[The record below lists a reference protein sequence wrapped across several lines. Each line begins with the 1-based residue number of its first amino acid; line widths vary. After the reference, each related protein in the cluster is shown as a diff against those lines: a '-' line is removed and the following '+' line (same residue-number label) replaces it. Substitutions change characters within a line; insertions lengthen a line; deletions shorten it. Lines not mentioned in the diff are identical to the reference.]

1 MIIHRAADADGLLD
15 TLRGRS
21 AQTLPDGGGRS
32 ETPVGRAARCTAGVR
47 PWPQRRRAV
56 LLCVDG
62 RAAAFL

>member
-56 LLCVDG
+56 LL
-62 RAAAFL
+62 